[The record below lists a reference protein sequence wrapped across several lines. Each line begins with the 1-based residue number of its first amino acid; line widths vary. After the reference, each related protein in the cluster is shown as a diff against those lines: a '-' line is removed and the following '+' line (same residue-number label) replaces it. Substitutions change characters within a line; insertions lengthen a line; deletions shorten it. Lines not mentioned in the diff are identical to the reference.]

1 MFWQEHAVG
10 LLTVDEKTVIT
21 NDKGSDI
28 ILADNSGVVKRYDYI
43 STKYGMKKG
52 QHTDAQSDNALY
64 WWDSDNK
71 ELL

>member
-1 MFWQEHAVG
+1 
-10 LLTVDEKTVIT
+10 LLTVNEKTII
-21 NDKGSDI
+21 NDVENGDI
-28 ILADNSGVVKRYDYI
+28 ILANTPGVVNRYDYI

-52 QHTDAQSDNALY
+52 QHTDVQSDNALY